1 MVTADGILQSNIEA
15 EASARATAD
24 AGLQSQIDGNDSD
37 ISSLQDG
44 LQSEILARGFGDAVN
59 ANAINANTALI
70 NLEED
75 ARIAGDQNLA
85 DYDAYLESL
94 ILNTAG
100 SVLDVENIIETVD
113 YFDDNGAATINLE
126 GGWTLVDFGTAQ
138 IQASTSSFDAV
149 DAQHIDTDDIDVQ
162 TIEVESN
169 LVSPAGTIGNLDA
182 TTLEVY
188 TTLDVAGETTLGAN
202 TSVDGDV
209 SVTGNVSAA
218 DATAAN
224 HLASKGQM
232 DAADSALQANI
243 DERTLTC

>member
-1 MVTADGILQSNIEA
+1 M
-15 EASARATAD
+15 
-24 AGLQSQIDGNDSD
+24 
-37 ISSLQDG
+37 
-44 LQSEILARGFGDAVN
+44 
-59 ANAINANTALI
+59 
-70 NLEED
+70 
-75 ARIAGDQNLA
+75 
-85 DYDAYLESL
+85 

-126 GGWTLVDFGTAQ
+126 GGWTNVDFGTAQ

-209 SVTGNVSAA
+209 SVTGNVLLQMLLLQTTSHQKDKWMLLMMQFKLMSIRTSRTAMTLMLHAA
-218 DATAAN
+218 RSEAAAT
-224 HLASKGQM
+224 
-232 DAADSALQANI
+232 
-243 DERTLTC
+243 C

>member
-1 MVTADGILQSNIEA
+1 MI
-15 EASARATAD
+15 ATF
-24 AGLQSQIDGNDSD
+24 
-37 ISSLQDG
+37 SLQDG
-44 LQSEILARGFGDAVN
+44 LQSEILARSFGDAVN

-70 NLEED
+70 ALEED
-75 ARIAGDQNLA
+75 ARIDGDSSLA
-85 DYDAYLESL
+85 AYDAYLESL

-113 YFDDNGAATINLE
+113 YFDDNGSATINLE

-188 TTLDVAGETTLGAN
+188 TTLDVSGETTLGAN
-202 TSVDGDV
+202 TSVDVDV
-209 SVTGNVSAA
+209 CNWKRVCCRCYCCKPPGIKRTMLLTLSCRLTSTHVTA
-218 DATAAN
+218 DANQA
-224 HLASKGQM
+224 
-232 DAADSALQANI
+232 AADSTARAAIQLM
-243 DERTLTC
+243 